1 MSPDLV
7 SQDIALPTPGLD
19 PLRRQIGWL
28 CHAIRLMAIAYPV
41 WVIGTIVDLWLDKTD
56 VIRRYGAW
64 LKVDLSGIEAWQ
76 RVAGFSLH
84 AIICVFIVAACWSVW
99 RLASGFL
106 KGRIFTPDAALWLRR
121 AGSYG
126 LIAEICDILARPAM
140 SLVVTAHMPQGHRH
154 IGIALNQNDLAFLMF
169 LTALVALAHIFKKAA
184 DIAEENEGIV

>member
-1 MSPDLV
+1 MSHAA
-7 SQDIALPTPGLD
+7 ALPALGLD

-28 CHAIRLMAIAYPV
+28 CHAIRLMALAYPT
-41 WVIGTIVDLWLDKTD
+41 WVIWTVVDLWVDKAE

-64 LKVDLSGIEAWQ
+64 LKVDLSGMADGQ
-76 RVAGFSLH
+76 RAAGFLLH
-84 AIICVFIVAACWSVW
+84 TIICIFIVAACYAVW
-99 RLASGFL
+99 QLASGFL

-140 SLVVTAHMPQGHRH
+140 SLVVTAHMPQGQRH